1 MEKAAGG
8 YYFVAD
14 VHLGAG
20 PDAALRERLFV
31 DYLRELPEDA
41 EALYILGD
49 LFDFWAEYRD
59 VAPRGFVRVLGALA
73 ALSDRGVKLVFY
85 PGNHDWWLKGYLE
98 SELRMRVVQARYA
111 VEQIGALKVCI
122 GHGDGVGRRSFRER
136 LIYRMFRSRV
146 LIALLRSLHPRLV
159 YGFARRW
166 SSSSRRH
173 HQSCQWDGQSP
184 IIGFARE
191 YARDHKV
198 DAFIFG
204 HDHREEK
211 VLLDDGTPVYLL
223 GDWAKSQ
230 SGLNFSGK

>member
-1 MEKAAGG
+1 MEIAGG
-8 YYFVAD
+8 KYYFVAD

-31 DYLRELPEDA
+31 DYLHNLPEDT

-49 LFDFWAEYRD
+49 MFDFWAEYRD

-98 SELRMRVVQARYA
+98 SELGMRVVCARYA
-111 VEQIGALKVCI
+111 VEEIGGLKVCI
-122 GHGDGVGRRSFRER
+122 GHGDGVGERSSHER
-136 LIYRMFRSRV
+136 LMYKMFRSRI
-146 LIALLRSLHPRLV
+146 LIALLRSLHPRWV
-159 YGFARRW
+159 FGFAKRW

-173 HQSCQWDGQSP
+173 HDTNPWYGESP
-184 IIGFARE
+184 VVGFARE

-198 DAFIFG
+198 DAFVFG
-204 HDHREEK
+204 HDHVEGK
-211 VLLDDGTPVYLL
+211 VLLEDGTPVYLL

-230 SGLNFSGK
+230 SGLYFSGK